1 MKKLLQINPACN
13 MGSTGRIAEQIGLIA
28 KENGWECYL
37 VHGARHVNQS
47 QLQTIQNVTSIE
59 ERIHAIET
67 KIFDNHGLSS
77 RRATRRLVKKIE
89 QISPDI
95 IHLHNIHG
103 YFINYKILFE
113 YLREKDIPVVWTLH
127 DCWSFT
133 GHCSYFSL
141 QGCERWK
148 TGCHHCPLKNAYP
161 SSWLLDRSSKNYQQK
176 EQSFRSVSNLTL
188 VPVSDWL
195 AELVKESFMKGANV
209 HRIYNGVD
217 VNVFQPTQNNAYA
230 VREKYGIAPSTKIL
244 MGCAPGFGLRK
255 GYKDF
260 IKLSG
265 LLESS
270 YQIIMVGVTE
280 NQKPELEASGIIAVS
295 RTESVEELALYYNS
309 ADIFLNLTYED
320 NFPTTNLEALA
331 CGTPVITYRTGGSI
345 EAVDDH
351 TGIIVE
357 QGNIDGIVKAIEI
370 IVNSNIDYTQ
380 ELCRE
385 RATALYN
392 KNDRF
397 QEYLSLYEELIKK

>member
-1 MKKLLQINPACN
+1 
-13 MGSTGRIAEQIGLIA
+13 
-28 KENGWECYL
+28 
-37 VHGARHVNQS
+37 
-47 QLQTIQNVTSIE
+47 
-59 ERIHAIET
+59 
-67 KIFDNHGLSS
+67 
-77 RRATRRLVKKIE
+77 
-89 QISPDI
+89 
-95 IHLHNIHG
+95 
-103 YFINYKILFE
+103 
-113 YLREKDIPVVWTLH
+113 
-127 DCWSFT
+127 
-133 GHCSYFSL
+133 
-141 QGCERWK
+141 
-148 TGCHHCPLKNAYP
+148 
-161 SSWLLDRSSKNYQQK
+161 
-176 EQSFRSVSNLTL
+176 
-188 VPVSDWL
+188 
-195 AELVKESFMKGANV
+195 MKGANV

-217 VNVFQPTQNNAYA
+217 LNVFQPSQNDAYA
-230 VREKYGIAPSTKIL
+230 VRKKHGIAPSTKIL

-260 IKLSG
+260 IKLRG

-280 NQKPELEASGIIAVS
+280 NQKPELEAAGIIAVS

>member
-1 MKKLLQINPACN
+1 MKRLLQINPACN
-13 MGSTGRIAEQIGLIA
+13 MGSTGRIAEQIGLVA
-28 KENGWECYL
+28 KDNGWECYL
-37 VHGARHVNQS
+37 VHGARHVNPS
-47 QLQTIQNVTSIE
+47 QLHTIQSVTTIE

-77 RRATRRLVKKIE
+77 CRATRRLIDKIE
-89 QISPDI
+89 NISPDV

-113 YLREKDIPVVWTLH
+113 YLKKKDIPVVWTLH

-141 QGCERWK
+141 QGCERWES
-148 TGCHHCPLKNAYP
+148 GCHHCPLKRAYP
-161 SSWLLDRSSKNYQQK
+161 SSWIFDRSAQNYKQK
-176 EQSFRSVSNLTL
+176 KESFSSLGNLTL

-195 AELVKESFMKGANV
+195 AGLVKKSFLRNANV

-217 VNVFQPTQNNAYA
+217 INVFQPANNNEYN
-230 VREKYGIAPSTKIL
+230 VHDKYGIVSSKKIL
-244 MGCAPGFGLRK
+244 MGCAPGFGHRK

-265 LLESS
+265 LLDSS

-280 NQKPELEASGIIAVS
+280 KQISELQAAGIIAIT
-295 RTESVEELALYYNS
+295 RTESVDELALYYNC

-345 EAVDDH
+345 EAVDKQ
-351 TGIIVE
+351 TGIIVD
-357 QGNIDGIVKAIEI
+357 QGDIHGVIQAIDKI
-370 IVNSNIDYTQ
+370 IHSQNDYSTQ
-380 ELCRE
+380 LCRN
-385 RATALYN
+385 RAVALYN

-397 QEYLSLYEELIKK
+397 QEYFELYEELIKK